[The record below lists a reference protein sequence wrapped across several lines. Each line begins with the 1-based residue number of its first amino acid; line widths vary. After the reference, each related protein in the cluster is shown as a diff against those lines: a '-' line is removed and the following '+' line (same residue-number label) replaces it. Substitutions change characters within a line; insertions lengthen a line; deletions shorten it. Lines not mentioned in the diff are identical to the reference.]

1 MTLQTELSESLMLK
15 QKLEDTL
22 RQRERE
28 LTALKGALKD
38 EVESHDKEMEALREQ
53 YSQDMDALRYSME
66 TVSQVNIHYKTSEC
80 LCLTFRVPPSLME
93 EKCFITCHVMSDT

>member
-1 MTLQTELSESLMLK
+1 MTVQAELSESLMLK

-38 EVESHDKEMEALREQ
+38 EVESHDKEMEALREE
-53 YSQDMDALRYSME
+53 YSQDMDALRHSME
-66 TVSQVNIHYKTSEC
+66 TVSQVNIHNKTNEC
-80 LCLTFRVPPSLME
+80 LCLMF
-93 EKCFITCHVMSDT
+93 